1 MRATLHILLHFV
13 VPGLVA
19 RFAFKENRVR
29 HFLWMLAGILI
40 DFDHFFANPIYEPN
54 RCSIGFHPL
63 HLYQVMP
70 IYILLCLPVRTRGLG
85 IGLCIH
91 MVLDTLDCWM
101 MTRF

>member
-1 MRATLHILLHFV
+1 MQYR
-13 VPGLVA
+13 
-19 RFAFKENRVR
+19 
-29 HFLWMLAGILI
+29 
-40 DFDHFFANPIYEPN
+40 
-54 RCSIGFHPL
+54 FHPL

-101 MTRF
+101 MTRFLKKT